1 MKHYFRT
8 VSTLLSLLFS
18 PYLLAQH
25 KPLGGF
31 AYGSLSAPTG
41 KEWESVEELSLNKE
55 YPRAYFFSFKDEKT
69 ATQVLPEHSPYWK
82 SLNGQWQFH
91 WCKTPE
97 ERPKDFYKP
106 DFDAS
111 AWEMIPVPSNWNIQG
126 IQKDGTLKY
135 GVPIY
140 VNQPVIFY
148 HERKVDDWRKGVMR
162 TPPKTWT
169 TYEYRNEVGSYI
181 RDFEVPTDW
190 DGREIFID
198 FDGVDS
204 FFYLWINGQYVGFSK
219 NSRNVASFDIT
230 KYLHKGKNKVAVEVY
245 RNSDGS
251 FLESQDMFRL
261 PGIFR
266 TVALRSTPKV
276 QIFNLNILTDT
287 QNLTDWQLKVNA
299 EVRNLSPKAVK
310 DYQVRYNV
318 YEVSLYKDDVTSS
331 ATKGSIPLKTVASNA
346 IDKVS
351 GTIAVKNPKLWS
363 AEEPHRYVLVA
374 QLLDKKGKVV
384 ETISSYFGFRKVEI
398 KDTKAE
404 DDAFGKAGR
413 YYYLNGKTIKFKGV
427 NRHESHPA
435 QGHVLTHQQM
445 EEEVMMMKRANINHV
460 RNSHYPPDPYF
471 FYLCGM

>member
-8 VSTLLSLLFS
+8 VSTLLSLLLS

-31 AYGSLSAPTG
+31 TYGTLSAPTG

-82 SLNGQWQFH
+82 SLNGQWLFH

-106 DFDAS
+106 DFDTS
-111 AWEMIPVPSNWNIQG
+111 AWETIPVPSNWNIYG
-126 IQKDGTLKY
+126 IQKNGTLKY

-266 TVALRSTPKV
+266 TVALRSTPKL

-299 EVRNLSPKAVK
+299 EVRNLSQKAVK

-318 YEVSLYKDDVTSS
+318 YEVSLYKDDVTST
-331 ATKGSIPLKTVASNA
+331 ATKGSIPLKTVAPNA

-351 GTIAVKNPKLWS
+351 GTITVKNPKLWS

-384 ETISSYFGFRKVEI
+384 ETVSSYFGFRKVEI

-413 YYYLNGKTIKFKGV
+413 LSLI
-427 NRHESHPA
+427 H
-435 QGHVLTHQQM
+435 
-445 EEEVMMMKRANINHV
+445 I
-460 RNSHYPPDPYF
+460 
-471 FYLCGM
+471 